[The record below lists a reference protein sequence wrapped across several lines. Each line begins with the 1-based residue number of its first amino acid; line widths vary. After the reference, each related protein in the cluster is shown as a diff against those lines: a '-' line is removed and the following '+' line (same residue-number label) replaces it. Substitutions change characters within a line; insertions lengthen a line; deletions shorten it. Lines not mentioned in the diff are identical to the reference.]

1 MALSQ
6 IEIIKSLGRALE
18 WLEKELS
25 WGSPVAEL
33 RHLTGRIGE
42 LYVAMIT
49 LGQLADS
56 VNQRGYDVISSEGQ
70 KISVKTIT
78 TSNHVAFNKNTLN
91 EVDRIVIVKINTKDM
106 QLEIIEDFYKDLF
119 CEKLKQRDNK
129 LILSFVKKSTNRN
142 IDLDNFEVIHSVFYC
157 GYKIVQLE
165 NLSIQIFR
173 NEESVSPVK
182 PILRELAKE
191 LNISEI
197 NSMGNLKNTRTLG
210 DDVIKVAKEII
221 KNEVD

>member
-18 WLEKELS
+18 WMEKELS

-78 TSNHVAFNKNTLN
+78 SSNHVAFNRNTII
-91 EVDRIVIVKINTKDM
+91 EVDRIIIVQINTEDM
-106 QLEIIEDFYKDLF
+106 QIEILEDFNKDLLF
-119 CEKLKQRDNK
+119 EKLKERDQK
-129 LILSFVKKSTNRN
+129 FIFSVVKKNTNRN
-142 IDLDNFEVIHSVFYC
+142 IDLENFEVINSVFYC

-173 NEESVSPVK
+173 NDELISPVK
-182 PILRELAKE
+182 PILRELAKG

-210 DDVIKVAKEII
+210 DDVIKVAKEIS
-221 KNEVD
+221 KE

>member
-18 WLEKELS
+18 WMEKELS

-78 TSNHVAFNKNTLN
+78 SSNHVAFNRNTII
-91 EVDRIVIVKINTKDM
+91 EVDRIIIVRINTEDM
-106 QLEIIEDFYKDLF
+106 QIEILEDFNKDLLF
-119 CEKLKQRDNK
+119 EKLKERDQK
-129 LILSFVKKSTNRN
+129 FIFSVVKKNTNRN
-142 IDLDNFEVIHSVFYC
+142 IDLENFEVINSVFYC

-173 NEESVSPVK
+173 NDELISPVK
-182 PILRELAKE
+182 PILRELAKG

-210 DDVIKVAKEII
+210 DDVIKVAKEIS
-221 KNEVD
+221 KE